1 MVLIGNIDQ
10 AAAERSPQNTAMNS
24 CARMVATLQQYQQRF
39 ARVLTHI
46 DAHPDDCLSIDA
58 MCAIA
63 AFSRHHF
70 HRQFSAYIGMSAY
83 KYVQFIR
90 MRRASWQLAFRDE
103 PIVDIGMAAGYEAPE
118 AFTRAFRQFSGQSP
132 SEFRSAPDW
141 PEWHSRFR
149 PFLTL
154 RKTIMQTKLSLSDVR
169 LVAFPATRLAHIE
182 HRGNPI
188 HLGETIRKFI
198 QFRKHH
204 KLSPSSSATF
214 NLVYND
220 PDETPPEAF
229 HFGIGAAID
238 RAVPA
243 NDLGITEFLIPSG
256 RCAVVRHHGSDD
268 RLGDA
273 IRYLYAEWL
282 PWSGEE
288 TRDFPLYMQRLKFF
302 PDVPEAEAITDIF
315 LPLAS

>member
-1 MVLIGNIDQ
+1 M
-10 AAAERSPQNTAMNS
+10 NT
-24 CARMVATLQQYQQRF
+24 CARTLATLQQYQDRF
-39 ARVLTHI
+39 ARVLAYI
-46 DAHPDDCLSIDA
+46 DAHPEASLTIDA
-58 MCAIA
+58 LCSIA

-83 KYVQFIR
+83 KYVQFTR

-103 PIVDIGMAAGYEAPE
+103 PVGEVGMSAGYEAAE
-118 AFTRAFRQFSGQSP
+118 AFARAFRQFSGQSP

-141 PEWHSRFR
+141 SEWHSRFR

-182 HRGNPI
+182 HRGSPI
-188 HLGETIRKFI
+188 HLGETIRSFI
-198 QFRKHH
+198 RFRKQHG
-204 KLSPSSSATF
+204 LSRPTSATF
-214 NLVYND
+214 NVVYND
-220 PDETPPEAF
+220 PDETPPGDF
-229 HFGIGAAID
+229 RFGIGAAID

-243 NDLGITEFLIPSG
+243 NDLGITEFLIPAG
-256 RCAVVRHHGSDD
+256 RCATLRHHGSDD
-268 RLGDA
+268 RLGEA

-282 PWSGEE
+282 PGSGEE
-288 TRDFPLYMQRLKFF
+288 PRDFPLFMQRLAFF
-302 PDVPEAEAITDIF
+302 PDVPEADSVTDIF